1 MILAGVAVPLS
12 LLRIVVRPHLE
23 RNRPWLRIIRCLL
36 GYFIL
41 QQQLLVLGLDVA
53 VSVDLL
59 LRIEN
64 NLLVF

>member
-1 MILAGVAVPLS
+1 MILAGVPVPLS

-36 GYFIL
+36 GCFIL
-41 QQQLLVLGLDVA
+41 QQQLLVLGLDVG